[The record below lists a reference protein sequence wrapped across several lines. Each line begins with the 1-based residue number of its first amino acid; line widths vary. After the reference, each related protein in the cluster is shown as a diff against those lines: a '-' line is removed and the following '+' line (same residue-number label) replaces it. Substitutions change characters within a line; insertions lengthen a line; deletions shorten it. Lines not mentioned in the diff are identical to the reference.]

1 MCHRWVAGLALFFL
15 GWGVVHAQTTRD
27 TVGTITDTSGALLP
41 GVTVQTTSP
50 SLQGTRVGV
59 SGRDGIYHVPGVP
72 PGIYRINVSLP
83 GFGPAENTATVSLDA
98 TATVNF
104 QLQLAAR
111 EEVLVSGE
119 IRLVDVTS
127 TTGGTNYVNR
137 VISRLPVTRN
147 YADIVRSNPG
157 VGTDQ
162 GETQGRSLALTIYGA
177 TSVENQWI
185 VDGINTTNVIKG
197 FQGKAI
203 NNEFIQE
210 VEVKTGGYQAEYG
223 RALGGI
229 INVITKSGGNEFHG
243 DGFLYYDSS
252 SWKAAQKITEED
264 SIIGSMRIA
273 GYKRTDF
280 GADLGGYLLKDR
292 LWFFAAYDR
301 VRVPATVSRYFSSDL
316 VPNTLEF
323 PLDSTDSLYSGKL
336 TWNLGAGTNVVATA
350 FSDPTTNSG
359 AGAADPRQGRFTTL
373 VISNPDP
380 GTWEASRYIG
390 GTDYSLRANRVL
402 GSSGLLGVQGS
413 RHRDRYELKTTGS
426 GSAVSLQDFTCSGG
440 TPAEPCRAPFG
451 PNFVTGGFGPVGGPR
466 NRNTSTRDQYRG
478 DLNLYIGSHE
488 IKLGA
493 DSQDA
498 KTNAVNSYSGGQLV
512 TRLNEF
518 GQVYYRHTFY
528 AASATDLTPVDNP
541 VNPRTKD
548 LGAYVQDS
556 WRVLPGLTVNAGLRW
571 DQEDV
576 RDYRNVS
583 VIKTTAEWQPR
594 LGIVWDPKK
603 DGVTKVYAFAGRFY
617 YALPTDLS
625 VRSYGASTLVRTFNF
640 DPVSVAQDPNVLNHE
655 APLIRGGSFSE
666 PVDSGLKGIYQDE
679 YTLGVERLLDPTF
692 SVALKATYRRLGRAI
707 EDRCDL
713 GTEEGTYCGIM
724 NPGSNGTIARGG
736 LPGCNG
742 LEDAALACTDTIPP
756 TPEARRLYRGI
767 EILARKSVSEKLWI
781 QASYLYSSLR
791 GNYDGEVSSI
801 EAGQTDP
808 GINADFDYAAYFPNS
823 YGRLYQDRPHNVRLD
838 GYYATPWKLWVGLQ
852 AYLQSGAPLSRIG
865 YFSYGFSDVQLVQ
878 KGTDGR
884 LPATWEAN
892 LTLGYPLALG
902 PVTVTAQLYVF
913 NLFNNQIRTSQNMVW
928 SAFAPPDYPKSLFDP
943 NQEQNN
949 PEYRKIT
956 SRQEPR
962 LIRGA
967 IRISF

>member
-1 MCHRWVAGLALFFL
+1 MVKDSSG
-15 GWGVVHAQTTRD
+15 
-27 TVGTITDTSGALLP
+27 GALP
-41 GVTVQTTSP
+41 GATVEAASP
-50 SLQGTRVGV
+50 NLQGTRAVV
-59 SGRDGIYHVPGVP
+59 SGRDGTYRLPGLP
-72 PGIYRINVSLP
+72 PGIYKIKAGLE
-83 GFGPAENTATVSLDA
+83 GFGPAEETATVSLDA

-111 EEVLVSGE
+111 EEVLVSGD
-119 IRLVDVTS
+119 IPLVDVTS

-137 VISRLPVTRN
+137 VISRLPVARN
-147 YADIVRSNPG
+147 YADIVRANPG

-162 GETQGRSLALTIYGA
+162 GQTQGRSLALTIYGA
-177 TSVENQWI
+177 SSVENQWI

-243 DGFLYYDSS
+243 DGFVYYDSS

-264 SIIGSMRIA
+264 SIVGSMRIA
-273 GYKRTDF
+273 DYKRTDF
-280 GADLGGYLLKDR
+280 GADLGGYLFKDK

-301 VRVPATVSRYFSSDL
+301 VEVPAKVSRYFSSAL

-323 PLDSTDSLYSGKL
+323 PLDATDSLYSGKL
-336 TWNLGAGTNVVATA
+336 TWNPAAGTNVVATA

-359 AGAADPRQGRFTTL
+359 AGAADPRQGRFTTV

-380 GTWEASRYIG
+380 GTWETSRFIG
-390 GTDYSLRANRVL
+390 GTDYSLRANRIL
-402 GSSGLLGVQGS
+402 GSSGLLAIQGS

-426 GSAVSLQDFTCSGG
+426 GSAVSLTDLTCSGG
-440 TPAEPCRAPFG
+440 TPDKQCRPPFT
-451 PNFVTGGFGPVGGPR
+451 PNFVTGGFGVVSGPR
-466 NRNTSTRDQYRG
+466 NRNTSTRDQYRA
-478 DLNLYIGSHE
+478 DLNLYLGSHE
-488 IKLGA
+488 VKLGA
-493 DSQDA
+493 DSQYA
-498 KTNAVNSYSGGQLV
+498 KTNAVTSFSGGQAV

-518 GQVYYRHTFY
+518 GQVYYRHRFF
-528 AASATDLTPVDNP
+528 AASPTDLTPVDNP

-548 LGAYVQDS
+548 LGAYAQDS

-571 DQEDV
+571 DQEDI

-594 LGIVWDPKK
+594 LGIVWDPKR

-625 VRSYGASTLVRTFNF
+625 VRAYGASTFATTFNF
-640 DPVSVAQDPNVLNHE
+640 DPVTVAQDPDVLKHE
-655 APLIRGGSFSE
+655 KALIQGGSFSE

-679 YTLGVERLLDPTF
+679 YTLGVERLLDPSF
-692 SVALKATYRRLGRAI
+692 SVALKATYRSLGRAI

-713 GTEEGTYCGIM
+713 DYNRPETGFNSCGIM
-724 NPGSNGTIARGG
+724 NPGSGGQIARGDI
-736 LPGCNG
+736 PGCNG
-742 LEDAALACTDTIPP
+742 LEDVFLECTETIPP
-756 TPEARRLYRGI
+756 TPQARRLYRGI

-791 GNYDGEVSSI
+791 GNYDGGVSSI

-808 GINADFDYAAYFPNS
+808 GINADFDYAAEFHNS
-823 YGRLYQDRPHNVRLD
+823 YGRLSQDRPHSVRLD

-852 AYLQSGAPLSRIG
+852 AYYQSGAPLSRIG
-865 YFSYGFSDVQLVQ
+865 YFSFGFSDVQLVP

-884 LPATWEAN
+884 LPAIWEAN
-892 LTLGYPLALG
+892 LTLGYPLTLG

-913 NLFNNQIRTSQNMVW
+913 NLFNNQIRTAQDMVW
-928 SAFAPPDYPKSLFDP
+928 SSFPPADYPKSLFDP

-956 SRQEPR
+956 SRQDPR
-962 LIRGA
+962 LVRGA